1 MKKSFAL
8 LVSCLLLCLVSCG
21 DNDPSGSTVTV
32 SSDTELK
39 SLSFTY
45 DSDNPGLSR
54 ASFTIDLS
62 TDTAL
67 VYNVDSLPFGTRID
81 SVVSTFYF
89 KNTVGYAIFYSDTDS
104 VVLRQNDTLNFT
116 PRPCRLYVRSSDY
129 TAERWYHIYLNVH
142 QVDPDLFTWK
152 QLPSL
157 PAGSFDY
164 RMVEF
169 AGERYIYQQ
178 DGLGACVYRMLE
190 TATSPLTYQ
199 LNSLTGLPANVDVRT
214 MVATPQALYVA
225 HGNKLYTSADVF
237 SWNEVFL
244 PAGITGL
251 TTIAYFHDA
260 LWLAVREG
268 EKTYLATWDGSAL
281 QSLET
286 RGITVT
292 EFPVSDFAC
301 CTFSGVTGR
310 PRMMIMG
317 GHNDK
322 GEALNTRWNIEFR
335 ADKDGGVYRMTDF
348 TVEQP
353 NFASLTGASLVAYDD
368 RIYLFGGVDADAQVG
383 EYPILE
389 SIDEGL
395 HWTIPDSAHN
405 VLPHS
410 YLPRQR
416 QAALRTADNFIYLV
430 GGQSRTAAFN
440 DVYRGI
446 RNDINW

>member
-1 MKKSFAL
+1 MKKSFILFA
-8 LVSCLLLCLVSCG
+8 SGLLLCLVSCG
-21 DNDPSGSTVTV
+21 DNNPTDSNVTV

-39 SLSFTY
+39 TLSFTY
-45 DSDNPGLSR
+45 DSHNPGISR

-62 TDTAL
+62 KDTAL
-67 VYNVDSLPFGTRID
+67 VYNADSLPYGTRID

-89 KNTVGYAIFYSDTDS
+89 KSTVGYAIFYSDTDS

-129 TAERWYHIYLNVH
+129 TAERWYHIFVNVH
-142 QVDPDLFTWK
+142 QVDPDLFAWT

-164 RMVEF
+164 QMVEF
-169 AGERYIYQQ
+169 GGERYIYEQ
-178 DGLGACVYRMLE
+178 DGMGARVYRMVE
-190 TATSPLTYQ
+190 SPLTP
-199 LNSLTGLPANVDVRT
+199 LTYELKTLSGLPAQVDVRT
-214 MVATPQALYVA
+214 IVTTPEALYVA
-225 HGNKLYTSADVF
+225 HGNKLYASADVLN
-237 SWNEVFL
+237 WNEVSL

-260 LWLAVREG
+260 LWLAVREN
-268 EKTYLATWDGSAL
+268 EKTYLATWNGSDL
-281 QSLET
+281 LSLES
-286 RGITVT
+286 RGIEVT

-317 GHNDK
+317 GHNAQ

-335 ADKDGGVYRMTDF
+335 ADKNGGTYRMTDF

-353 NFASLTGASLVAYDD
+353 NFAPLTGASLVAYDD
-368 RIYLFGGVDADAQVG
+368 RIYLFGGVDADAKVG

-389 SIDEGL
+389 SIDEGM
-395 HWTIPDSAHN
+395 HWTIPDSIHN
-405 VLPHS
+405 MLPAS

-416 QAALRTADNFIYLV
+416 QAALRTADNYIYLV